1 MLNPS
6 IYKEKL
12 QGLRQ
17 ITSDVEYRAEQLTK
31 RDHSFKQLNEILSSV
46 YDHLTNVYPTTKPWL
61 TEQQTFSLRNEY
73 NQTLEWFHNKYE
85 EQSKPE
91 IYEKP
96 LVTYQEIDAKR
107 KRLENLLTSTNR
119 TQKI

>member
-1 MLNPS
+1 M
-6 IYKEKL
+6 
-12 QGLRQ
+12 
-17 ITSDVEYRAEQLTK
+17 
-31 RDHSFKQLNEILSSV
+31 
-46 YDHLTNVYPTTKPWL
+46 TNVYPTTKPWL